1 SFATQAYP
9 KITVTTRATGRTLK
23 RNIESARPASSA
35 NLTSYTTSWDATEKR
50 VKAASKKRDRGGTP
64 PPPGLTKIKDSNVE
78 GSEKAPLK
86 DGTNGERR

>member
-35 NLTSYTTSWDATEKR
+35 NLTSYTTSWDATG
-50 VKAASKKRDRGGTP
+50 SRGSQVRILSP
-64 PPPGLTKIKDSNVE
+64 RPFSNDHILSV
-78 GSEKAPLK
+78 ANPVRFRIFPFFFHFF
-86 DGTNGERR
+86 NY

>member
-35 NLTSYTTSWDATEKR
+35 NLTSYTTSWDATLSQKHSR
-50 VKAASKKRDRGGTP
+50 Q
-64 PPPGLTKIKDSNVE
+64 
-78 GSEKAPLK
+78 
-86 DGTNGERR
+86 DGTYLRA